1 MGWRKFGHIMISGL
15 GNVDCTGP
23 LRAGKGIKIKINKN
37 ILPVPRTDSL
47 NSLAEALARP
57 LGCAN

>member
-1 MGWRKFGHIMISGL
+1 MGWRKLGHIIISGL
-15 GNVDCTGP
+15 GNVDCTGT
-23 LRAGKGIKIKINKN
+23 LRVGKGIKININ

-47 NSLAEALARP
+47 NSLAEALARQ